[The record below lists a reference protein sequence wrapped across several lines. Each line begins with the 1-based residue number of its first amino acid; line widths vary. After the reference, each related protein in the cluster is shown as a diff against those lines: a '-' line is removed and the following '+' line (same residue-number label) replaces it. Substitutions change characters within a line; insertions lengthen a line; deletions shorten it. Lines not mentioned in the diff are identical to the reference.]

1 MEKVFVRKT
10 LNQLALEEKIDKFN
24 YTNMYAHKFFMEK
37 PTKGKVSR
45 LRKITVTPIRD
56 KGLISLK
63 YKELLQINENI
74 ACFSNGLQAKAINRK
89 STEKEPQITH

>member
-1 MEKVFVRKT
+1 
-10 LNQLALEEKIDKFN
+10 
-24 YTNMYAHKFFMEK
+24 MYAHKFFMAK
-37 PTKGKVSR
+37 TTKGKVSR
-45 LRKITVTPIRD
+45 LGKIIVTPIRD

-89 STEKEPQITH
+89 STKKELKITH